1 MWSTTLA
8 NWKENLNKIA
18 LDVHDDDDEDEELSI
33 YNNRQDSDRRISH
46 SFARSPSVSNSP
58 VANGFDSPS
67 NSEVNYKVH
76 LLFFFQ
82 ASDYLTLSAC
92 LVQIMFVPE
101 ILNY

>member
-1 MWSTTLA
+1 MLNSLINLKDSYPGEVIVARDRIMWSTTLA

-76 LLFFFQ
+76 LLFF
-82 ASDYLTLSAC
+82 SL
-92 LVQIMFVPE
+92 
-101 ILNY
+101 